1 MLTKLTDLIL
11 MRNQQHTVNEVAPR
25 FTHRGPREAR
35 WRQAGL
41 KDPGT
46 VFVCLNT
53 FPHKN
58 FNQIKMPL
66 INTKYIKNYYLFF
79 NLNLVLDN
87 LKR

>member
-58 FNQIKMPL
+58 LNKIKMPL
-66 INTKYIKNYYLFF
+66 KYQIDKKL
-79 NLNLVLDN
+79 LLVFPI
-87 LKR
+87 